1 MVKDADDTINLV
13 KNTNLHTSIVDI
25 EKKIP
30 NNDIYITTQEF
41 NKLTTDNF
49 TVRLI
54 QGHLVRIKDTA
65 DFLKRV

>member
-54 QGHLVRIKDTA
+54 QGHLVRINDTA